1 MSEKKYKPQAIAR
14 ESAIKILYQMKMNNI
29 SLKEVVSSFVEKR
42 LYDET
47 LLNKILNKYENNNEE
62 IKKLLKEKTDISYD
76 NIPVLDL
83 CIIELG
89 VCEYM
94 YVNKTKNIII
104 NEYIN
109 IAKKYSS
116 PKMYTFLNKIL
127 DTTL

>member
-89 VCEYM
+89 VCE
-94 YVNKTKNIII
+94 
-104 NEYIN
+104 
-109 IAKKYSS
+109 
-116 PKMYTFLNKIL
+116 
-127 DTTL
+127 